1 MHTCKDAYYDAH
13 LNRPLSQ
20 TGVFHNLDNI
30 IMAEKAD
37 FLSLLRRDRETGRES
52 DSILKHPEFLKV
64 QIFVGKSG
72 ASLRLTDTHGKV
84 QTPSEYYPIGAAGPL
99 IKTLTDIS
107 GRNSMDFS
115 WGEQTSDSE
124 FTFSDY
130 PFLTSFLDS
139 CTHLLVDK
147 KMNPLVIDKE
157 RAKVEFVIKENKKKP
172 GELCGEFQIKGKK
185 ISAFL
190 STEYALCDGTIC
202 LVRNVGDRFADLMA
216 FTSPFDSDMTEE
228 FLSILYSTIGNIK
241 VEYGGRNVIFRE
253 DPIHMTPVLA
263 IDKIDSE
270 NSLYLKVSEEAGNLP
285 MEICENFRLTKA
297 AYVTDKEIVVKTIGR
312 SSLEENIGILRASL
326 EENASKKEA
335 KGIWNERNFFVV
347 PQDIASRFLYNSFA
361 KLLALFK
368 IVGAEKLKTYKIVA
382 AKPKLNLRLGSGI
395 DYLEGKATVEIDGQ
409 EFTLRDLLAQYG
421 RQKYVTLSDGNR
433 AVVDSSYIKRL
444 QRIFRNNPKG
454 EDVKISFF
462 DLPEI
467 MELLDE
473 KGKEVK
479 SFDAYR
485 KFYEGFNAL
494 RDTRLTT
501 PGLKAKLRDYQKEGV
516 KWINYLYSNNMGGC
530 LADDMGLGKTVQT
543 IAMLTRCVPKAENP
557 CLIVMPR
564 SLIFN
569 WQQEFKKFA
578 PNLNVTTHYGTS
590 RNFEESMKGQVII
603 TSYAMVRNDIEQFM
617 RQQFEYVIL
626 DESQNIKNVDA
637 QVTKAV
643 WLLKGKHRLAIS
655 GTPIE
660 NNLTELYSLFHFLNP
675 PMFGSLKEFG
685 EEYVAPIQR
694 DGDED
699 AANALRRKVFPFILR
714 RLKRDVLTDLP
725 ERTEQVLTVEMSPRQ
740 AALYEER
747 RKYFAGEIENTIYS
761 SGVQKASFELLQ
773 ALLELRQI
781 ASVPEEKSNGAISSP
796 KIELL
801 MENLLSAV
809 KNGHKVV
816 VFYNFLAGIELTA
829 SKLDH
834 ERIGYEIMTGAT
846 RDRQRVVE
854 RFQNDDDCRVMLMT
868 VKTGGVGLNLVAADT
883 VFIVEPWWNK
893 AAEEQ
898 AINRLHRIGQKKS
911 VNCYFLITADT
922 IEEKI
927 RQLQEK
933 KSALVDAV
941 ISSDS
946 TGGKN
951 LSVEDI
957 NYLLS

>member
-1 MHTCKDAYYDAH
+1 
-13 LNRPLSQ
+13 
-20 TGVFHNLDNI
+20 
-30 IMAEKAD
+30 MAEKVD
-37 FLSLLRRDRETGRES
+37 FLSLLRRDRESETGAENT
-52 DSILKHPEFLKV
+52 LKHPEFLKV
-64 QIFVGKSG
+64 QICAGKNG
-72 ASLRLTDTHGKV
+72 ATLRLVDEQGKV
-84 QTPSEYYPIGAAGPL
+84 QSPSDYYPIGAIGPL
-99 IKTLTDIS
+99 IKTLSDIS

-115 WGEQTSDSE
+115 WGAQSFDSE
-124 FTFSDY
+124 YPFADY
-130 PFLTSFLDS
+130 PFLTSFLETCS
-139 CTHLLVDK
+139 HLLVDK
-147 KMNPLVIDKE
+147 KMNPLLLDREKG
-157 RAKVEFVIKENKKKP
+157 KVEFKIKSSRKQPSELQGDFLTKDNK
-172 GELCGEFQIKGKK
+172 I
-185 ISAFL
+185 IDFL
-190 STEYALCDGTIC
+190 NLEHALCADRIC
-202 LVRNVGDRFADLMA
+202 AVQSVGERFADLKA
-216 FTSPFDSDMTEE
+216 FTSPFDTGMTEE
-228 FLSILYSTIGNIK
+228 FLSILFSTVDNIR
-241 VEYGGRNVIFRE
+241 VDFDDRNVIFQD
-253 DPIHMTPVLA
+253 DPIHMTPILA
-263 IDKIDSE
+263 IEKIDSE

-285 MEICENFRLTKA
+285 MEICENFKLSKA
-297 AYVTDKEIVVKTIGR
+297 VTITDKSMVVKTIGK
-312 SSLEENIGILRASL
+312 SSLDENVAILRASL

-335 KGIWNERNFFVV
+335 KGIWNERNHFVV
-347 PQDIASRFLYNSFA
+347 PQEIASRFLYNSFA

-368 IVGAEKLKTYKIVA
+368 IVGAEKLKSYKIVP
-382 AKPKLNLRLGSGI
+382 AKPKLNLRLSSGI
-395 DYLEGKATVEIDGQ
+395 DFLEGKATVEIGGQ

-421 RQKYVTLSDGNR
+421 RQKYITLSDGNR

-467 MELLDE
+467 MDLLDE
-473 KGKEVK
+473 KGKEAK

-485 KFYEGFNAL
+485 KFYEGFNSL
-494 RDTRLTT
+494 SETRLTT

-516 KWINYLYSNNMGGC
+516 KWINYLYNNNMGGC

-543 IAMLTRCVPKAENP
+543 IAMLTRCLPKAKHP
-557 CLIVMPR
+557 SLIVMPR

-578 PNLNVTTHYGTS
+578 PAINVTTHYGPN
-590 RNFEESMKGQVII
+590 RNFEESLKGEVII

-617 RQQFEYVIL
+617 KQQFEYVIL

-643 WLLKGKHRLAIS
+643 WLLKGNHRLAIS

-685 EEYVAPIQR
+685 EEYVGPIQR
-694 DGDED
+694 DGDAD

-714 RLKRDVLTDLP
+714 RLKKDVLTDLP

-740 AALYEER
+740 AALYEDR
-747 RKYFAGEIENTIYS
+747 RKYFAGEIENTISS

-781 ASVPEEKSNGAISSP
+781 ASVPEEKSNGTISSP

-816 VFYNFLAGIELTA
+816 AFYNFIAGIELTA
-829 SKLDH
+829 AKLDH
-834 ERIGYEIMTGAT
+834 AKIGYEIMTGAT

-911 VNCYFLITADT
+911 VNCYFLITADS

-951 LSVEDI
+951 LSAEDI

>member
-1 MHTCKDAYYDAH
+1 MTD
-13 LNRPLSQ
+13 
-20 TGVFHNLDNI
+20 
-30 IMAEKAD
+30 KAD
-37 FLSLLRRDRETGRES
+37 FLSLLRRDRESDEETGY
-52 DSILKHPEFLKV
+52 ILKDP
-64 QIFVGKSG
+64 
-72 ASLRLTDTHGKV
+72 ASLRVQINVSKNDVSLCVVDSSGKI
-84 QTPSEYYPIGAAGPL
+84 QNPGEYLPIGAIGPL
-99 IKTLTDIS
+99 IKTLSDIE
-107 GRNSMDFS
+107 GRSRMDFS
-115 WGEQTSDSE
+115 WGEQTADHR
-124 FTFSDY
+124 FPFADY
-130 PFLTSFLDS
+130 PFLTSFFDS
-139 CTHLLVDK
+139 CRHIIVDK
-147 KMNPLVIDKE
+147 GNNPIIFSPE
-157 RAKVEFVIKENKKKP
+157 KKKAV
-172 GELCGEFQIKGKK
+172 FTIKAGSGKK
-185 ISAFL
+185 SNEYKGDFYINDEKVSAFL
-190 STEYALCDGTIC
+190 SPGYALVANYIYHIE
-202 LVRNVGDRFADLMA
+202 NVGDRFADLMA
-216 FTSPFDSDMTEE
+216 FTAPFDKDMEE
-228 FLSILYSTIGNIK
+228 IFLSILFSTIDK
-241 VEYGGRNVIFRE
+241 VKVDFEGRKVLFPDDSI
-253 DPIHMTPVLA
+253 PMTPILA
-263 IDKIDSE
+263 IEKIDSE
-270 NSLYLKVSEEAGNLP
+270 NSLHLKVSESAGNLP
-285 MEICENFRLTKA
+285 MDIFENFRLKKV
-297 AYVTDKEIVVKTIGR
+297 AYISDKDIVVRNLGEST
-312 SSLEENIGILRASL
+312 LEETTGILRTSL
-326 EENASKKEA
+326 EENATKKEA
-335 KGIWNERNFFVV
+335 KGIWNDGNYFVV
-347 PQDIASRFLYNSFA
+347 PQEIASKFLYNSFA
-361 KLLALFK
+361 KLIMLFK

-421 RQKYVTLSDGNR
+421 RQKYVTLADGNR
-433 AVVDSSYIKRL
+433 AVVDSTYMKRL

-462 DLPEI
+462 DLPEV

-473 KGKEVK
+473 KGKEAK

-485 KFYEGFNAL
+485 KFYEGFNSL
-494 RDTRLTT
+494 RESRLTT

-516 KWINYLYSNNMGGC
+516 KWINYLYANKMGGC

-543 IAMLTRCVPKAENP
+543 IAMLTKCVAKATKP
-557 CLIVMPR
+557 SLIVMPR

-569 WQQEFKKFA
+569 WQEEFKKFA
-578 PNLNVTTHYGTS
+578 PAINVTTHYGPNRS
-590 RNFEESMKGQVII
+590 FEESMKGQVIL
-603 TSYAMVRNDIEQFM
+603 TSYAMVRNDAEQFM
-617 RQQFEYVIL
+617 KQEFEYVIL

-643 WLLKGKHRLAIS
+643 WLLKGDHRLAIS

-675 PMFGSLKEFG
+675 SMFGSLKEFG
-685 EEYVAPIQR
+685 EEYVGPIQR

-747 RKYFAGEIENTIYS
+747 RKYFAGEIENTISS

-781 ASVPEEKSNGAISSP
+781 ASVPEEKSNGSISSP

-809 KNGHKVV
+809 RNGHKVV

-829 SKLDH
+829 KKLDH
-834 ERIGYEIMTGAT
+834 EDIGYEIMTGAT
-846 RDRQRVVE
+846 RDRQKVVE

-883 VFIVEPWWNK
+883 VFVVEPWWNK

-898 AINRLHRIGQKKS
+898 AINRLHRIGQKNS

-941 ISSDS
+941 ITTD
-946 TGGKN
+946 TGGGKN